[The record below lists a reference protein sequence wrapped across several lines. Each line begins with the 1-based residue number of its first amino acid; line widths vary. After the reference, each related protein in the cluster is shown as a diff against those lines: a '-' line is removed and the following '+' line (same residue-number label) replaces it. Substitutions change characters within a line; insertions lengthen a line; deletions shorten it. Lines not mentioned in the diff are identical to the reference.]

1 MQPHKNRLAG
11 AGFGSP
17 ADNKARELARRAARK
32 ANSRPVTS
40 PEGPSVSAPD
50 EQPSRPAAPQP
61 APSGPEATEPHSST
75 GGKEVTDL
83 REANEDYYQILTERD
98 AKITS
103 IEVELAKVKDE
114 LRTKQREFDGIKANL
129 TASDKALKEATEALE
144 NEQATHKQTQKERDE
159 SRKEHKASAAFVE
172 EINQDVV
179 AKHKMYKEKADELSK
194 VNSDYDKLRD
204 YADNCDAQIEQQA
217 SETEKLQGFLSV
229 IHQAFDQQFADD
241 GVELTPDTLLE
252 HIRHVNHLASNQRIV
267 CSNSTSSS
275 HHNGTHHSAR
285 PGTGE
290 RKVSMAQELAGLD
303 DNDES
308 SDNEDKEDDKH
319 SDTSNDLHVPKR
331 RPQSDSDRVTSAKS
345 STDAEKEQKIQEQ
358 AGQIEKLKRE
368 HLHEVERLHEQL
380 RAQREE
386 QPKHAVSVEEE
397 QPKNVTSVEKE
408 QQDALTSLQ
417 EQHQR
422 EIATLKEN
430 IATKDGQLEHYAEKF
445 ENLRDDYKNVLQG
458 RAPEHVHSEPTREPI
473 PEPSPVVLQDAAT
486 QTQAAETEEQAP
498 PATPATPAQIVRYN
512 EVVRDATIYEA
523 FTRTPFW
530 QQLLIAFLALLLLYF
545 GISGW
550 SEARMWRAA
559 NGPLLHQIRYNQAQH
574 AILGFWSRLEENIGY
589 DSRLLG

>member
-1 MQPHKNRLAG
+1 M
-11 AGFGSP
+11 S
-17 ADNKARELARRAARK
+17 AD
-32 ANSRPVTS
+32 
-40 PEGPSVSAPD
+40 
-50 EQPSRPAAPQP
+50 
-61 APSGPEATEPHSST
+61 
-75 GGKEVTDL
+75 KEVTNL
-83 REANEDYYQILTERD
+83 REANDDYYQILTERD
-98 AKITS
+98 AQITS
-103 IEVELAKVKDE
+103 IEIELAKAKEE

-129 TASDKALKEATEALE
+129 SASDKALKEATEALE

-159 SRKEHKASAAFVE
+159 GRKKQRDHAVFVSDL
-172 EINQDVV
+172 NQSIVV
-179 AKHKMYKEKADELSK
+179 KHKMYKDKVDELDTLS
-194 VNSDYDKLRD
+194 SDFDTLRQ
-204 YADNCDAQIEQQA
+204 YADNCDAQLVQQA
-217 SETEKLQGFLSV
+217 SETEKLQGFLGV

-267 CSNSTSSS
+267 SSNSNSSS
-275 HHNGTHHSAR
+275 HHNGTHHSTR

-308 SDNEDKEDDKH
+308 SDNEDKEDEKH
-319 SDTSNDLHVPKR
+319 SDSGNDLHVPKR
-331 RPQSDSDRVTSAKS
+331 RTQSDSDRVVSATSSA
-345 STDAEKEQKIQEQ
+345 DAEKEQKIQEQ
-358 AGQIEKLKRE
+358 AEQIEKLKRE
-368 HLHEVERLHEQL
+368 HLHEVEQLHEQL

-386 QPKHAVSVEEE
+386 KPKHVVSVEEE

-422 EIATLKEN
+422 ELATLKED
-430 IATKDGQLEHYAEKF
+430 IKTKDGQLEHYAEKF

-458 RAPEHVHSEPTREPI
+458 RASEHNHS
-473 PEPSPVVLQDAAT
+473 EPSPVVLQDAAT
-486 QTQAAETEEQAP
+486 QTQAAETEEPAP
-498 PATPATPAQIVRYN
+498 PATPAAPAQIVRYN
-512 EVVRDATIYEA
+512 EVVRDATIFEA
-523 FTRTPFW
+523 FQHTPFW

-550 SEARMWRAA
+550 SEARLWRAA
-559 NGPLLHQIRYNQAQH
+559 NGPLLHQVRYNQAQH